1 MDRQRL
7 GAAILL
13 VGAIVGEMMALPAGW
28 GSEPA
33 QEFLEALREGRYF
46 DLALD
51 YLDAAAGDPAVPS
64 AFKELLLYERG
75 VTLVQASRVERD
87 PAQREKQLDQAQQAL
102 ERFLKEKP
110 GSLYTVAA
118 RNQLGNVLVERARQR
133 LQRAQK
139 ATGQE
144 KAQLVGEAKRL
155 FDSAQQVFA
164 ALVEELRT
172 RLKSYPAALDAKK
185 DAKRIEERDRFRQ
198 DFLQAQLLAAAAR
211 EESAEAL
218 DNGSKGWI
226 DALTS
231 AADMYKKIYE
241 DYRTRMAGLYAR
253 MYQGRC
259 LQKLGKHK
267 EASALF
273 NELLAN
279 PDNSDAFRMLKLK
292 LMPLAA
298 ESWIAQQLYPE
309 VLDKAGKFVEE
320 ARPSEERTPEMLALR
335 LAIGRAAKAYA
346 DQLKAKNPSD
356 PQVRRLLAEGRRYVS
371 YVTRFPSEYQET
383 ARKLLPEFAAGETQA
398 AAGQRPPPKTFAE
411 ARQAAKD
418 AIEAMQTASL
428 LVKALPGRIA
438 ATKPPEQDELKQQLA
453 QAKEDQAR
461 HQAEALAYCRTALA
475 LADSETDLND
485 LNSLRYFLCYLLFQ
499 EGQYYD
505 AIVVGDLLLRHY
517 PDSAGARP
525 CAQIMLASFQKL
537 YEQAPADDREFETR
551 QIVAVADEIVRR
563 WPDRPEASEALS
575 TLIPF
580 MIRARRLDLAQEYLS
595 KIPADSPLR
604 GTAELKT
611 GQGLWAEYLERS
623 RQLRKIAAGEEPAP
637 EGFDAATEEKALE
650 ELKTRAKEILQ
661 AGLDRMR
668 ASGELSKVLLT
679 AALSL
684 AQIQIDTAQA
694 AEAIALLEDERI
706 GPLTLVRKDDP
717 LALEEG
723 LPQEIYK
730 TALRAYI
737 SALAG
742 EANPAPLIDKARGIM
757 EALKAHL
764 GQTEAGQQQLVQIY
778 VRLARDLQQQ
788 MEIAEPAAKKALGV
802 GFETFLKEVAADTS
816 DLNVLYWV
824 AETYRGMGESFAAE
838 GKGLSAD
845 VRNYFARAV
854 ETYQKILD
862 RKKAD
867 PNYLSAAM
875 ATTVQLQLAKAKKGM
890 GDFVA
895 AANIYESILKANPL
909 LLPVQVEAA
918 RLYQDWG
925 GTGPNQQENY
935 QRAIV
940 GARPD
945 PARQGANTIWGWGE
959 IARRTASSPQFRSQ
973 FYEARYNL
981 AWCRY
986 QYAKAQSDPARRK
999 EQLQRAKSDIALTVG
1014 LYPDLGDEGR
1024 KKQFDSLLR
1033 QIQRDLGEPVLGLA
1047 GLSVG
1052 NRGVAGGASPGK
1064 SARP

>member
-1 MDRQRL
+1 MDRRSL
-7 GAAILL
+7 KAAILL
-13 VGAIVGEMMALPAGW
+13 VGAVLGVVVGQRAARTG
-28 GSEPA
+28 EPA
-33 QEFLEALREGRYF
+33 QDFLDALRERRYF

-51 YLDAAAGDPAVPS
+51 YLDLAVNNPAVPES
-64 AFKELLLYERG
+64 FKQVLLYERG

-87 PAQREKQLDQAQQAL
+87 PVQREKQLDQAQQAL
-102 ERFLKEKP
+102 EQFLKEQP
-110 GSLYTVAA
+110 GSLYSTAT
-118 RNQLGNVLVERARQR
+118 RNQLGNVMVERARQR
-133 LQRAQK
+133 LQSAQK
-139 ATGQE
+139 ATGPE
-144 KAQLVGEAKRL
+144 KNRLLAEARQL
-155 FDSAQQVFA
+155 FDEAQRVFT

-172 RLKSYPAALDAKK
+172 RLKTYPAALDAKK

-218 DNGSKGWI
+218 ERGSKGWT
-226 DALTS
+226 DAVSS
-231 AADMYKKIYE
+231 AADLYKKIYE

-279 PDNSDAFRMLKLK
+279 PDSSAEFRTLKLK

-309 VLDKAGKFVEE
+309 VLDKAVKFVEA
-320 ARPSEERTPEMLALR
+320 ARPNEERTPEMLALR

-356 PQVRRLLAEGRRYVS
+356 PQIRRLLAEGRRFVS
-371 YVTRFPSEYQET
+371 YVTRFPSEHQET
-383 ARKLLPEFAAGETQA
+383 ARKMLPEFAASEGEVPV
-398 AAGQRPPPKTFAE
+398 GQRPPPKNFAE
-411 ARQAAKD
+411 ARQAARE
-418 AIEAMQTASL
+418 AIDAMQTASL
-428 LVKALPGRIA
+428 LVKTLPGRIA
-438 ATKPPEQDELKQQLA
+438 ASKPPEREELQQQLA
-453 QAKEDQAR
+453 QAQEELAR
-461 HQAEALAYCRTALA
+461 HQADAMASCRKAIE
-475 LADSETDLND
+475 LADSDTDLTE
-485 LNSLRYFLCYLLFQ
+485 LNLMRYFLCYLLFQ
-499 EGQYYD
+499 EEQYYD
-505 AIVVGDLLLRHY
+505 AIVVGDLLLQHY

-525 CAQIMLASFQKL
+525 CAKIMLASYLKL

-551 QIVAVADEIVRR
+551 QVVAVAEQIVRR
-563 WPDRPEASEALS
+563 WPEHPEAAEALS

-580 MIRARRLDLAQEYLS
+580 MIRARRLDLAQGYLE
-595 KIPADSPLR
+595 KIPTDSPLR

-623 RQLRKIAAGEEPAP
+623 RQMRRWAGGEELPP
-637 EGFDAATEEKALE
+637 EGTDLAAEEASLE
-650 ELKTRAKEILQ
+650 ELKTRAKQILQ
-661 AGLDRMR
+661 AGLERMR
-668 ASGELSKVLLT
+668 TSGELSRVLLT

-684 AQIQIDTAQA
+684 AQIQIDTAQPQ
-694 AEAIALLEDERI
+694 EAIALLEDERI
-706 GPLTLVRKDDP
+706 GPLALVRKEDP
-717 LALEEG
+717 LAMEEG
-723 LPQEIYK
+723 LPSEIYK

-742 EANPAPLIDKARGIM
+742 ESNPAPLVEKARGIM

-764 GQTEAGQQQLVQIY
+764 GQSAEGQQQLVQIY

-788 MEIAEPAAKKALGV
+788 MEIAEPQARKALGV
-802 GFETFLKEVAADTS
+802 GFETFLKEVAADTREV
-816 DLNVLYWV
+816 NVLYWV
-824 AETYRGMGESFAAE
+824 AETYRGMGESFSAGDQGITAE
-838 GKGLSAD
+838 A
-845 VRNYFARAV
+845 RNYFARAA
-854 ETYQKILD
+854 ETYQKMLD
-862 RKKAD
+862 YSKAE
-867 PNYLSAAM
+867 PGYLTSAM

-890 GDFVA
+890 GDYVA
-895 AANIYESILKANPL
+895 AANIYEAILKANPL

-925 GTGPNQQENY
+925 GAGPNQQENY
-935 QRAIV
+935 LRAIV

-945 PARQGANTIWGWGE
+945 PAKNNANTIWGWGE
-959 IARRTASSPQFRSQ
+959 IARRTAASPQFRSQ
-973 FYEARYNL
+973 FFEARYNL

-1024 KKQFDSLLR
+1024 QKQFDSLLR
-1033 QIQRDLGEPVLGLA
+1033 QIQRELGEPPA
-1047 GLSVG
+1047 GLKGLSASP
-1052 NRGVAGGASPGK
+1052 RGVAGGSTIKTAQP
-1064 SARP
+1064 

>member
-1 MDRQRL
+1 MDRPRL
-7 GAAILL
+7 GAAIVLA
-13 VGAIVGEMMALPAGW
+13 GAVMGTAMGLPAGW
-28 GSEPA
+28 ASEPA
-33 QEFLEALREGRYF
+33 EEFLEALRERRYF
-46 DLALD
+46 DVALD
-51 YLDAAAGDPAVPS
+51 YLDAAANDPAVPQ

-75 VTLVQASRVERD
+75 VTLVQASRIERD
-87 PAQREKQLDQAQQAL
+87 PALREKQLDQAQQVL
-102 ERFLKEKP
+102 EQFLKEKP
-110 GSLYTVAA
+110 GSLYIVAA
-118 RNQLGNVLVERARQR
+118 RNQLGTVLVERARQR

-144 KAQLVGEAKRL
+144 KTQLVNEAKGL
-155 FDSAQQVFA
+155 FDRAQKEFG

-218 DNGSKGWI
+218 DKGSKGWT

-267 EASALF
+267 EASAVF

-279 PDNSDAFRMLKLK
+279 PDNSDAFRGLKLK
-292 LMPLAA
+292 LMPLAV
-298 ESWIAQQLYPE
+298 ESWMAQQLYPE
-309 VLDKAGKFVEE
+309 ILDKAVKFIES
-320 ARPSEERTPEMLALR
+320 ARPSEERTPEMLAVR
-335 LAIGRAAKAYA
+335 LAVGRAAKAYA

-356 PQVRRLLAEGRRYVS
+356 PQVRRLLAEGRRFVS
-371 YVTRFPSEYQET
+371 YVTRFPSEYQEA
-383 ARKLLPEFAAGETQA
+383 ARKLLPEFAAGEAEGTP
-398 AAGQRPPPKTFAE
+398 GQRPPPKTFAE

-418 AIEAMQTASL
+418 AIDAMQTASL

-438 ATKPPEQDELKQQLA
+438 ATKPPEQDELKKQLA
-453 QAKEDQAR
+453 QAQEDQAR
-461 HQAEALAYCRTALA
+461 HQAEALAYCKKALE

-485 LNSLRYFLCYLLFQ
+485 LNLLRYFLCFLLFN
-499 EGQYYD
+499 EEQYYD

-525 CAQIMLASFQKL
+525 CAKIMLASFLKL

-563 WPDRPEASEALS
+563 WPDQPEASEALS

-580 MIRARRLDLAQEYLS
+580 MIRARRLDLAQDYLQ

-611 GQGLWAEYLERS
+611 GQGMWAEYLDRS
-623 RQLRKIAAGEEPAP
+623 RQLRKIAAGEEPPP
-637 EGFDAATEEKALE
+637 EGFDAASEEAALE
-650 ELKTRAKEILQ
+650 ELKKRAKEVLQ

-668 ASGELSKVLLT
+668 AGGELSKVLLT

-684 AQIQIDTAQA
+684 AQIQIDTSEAAQ
-694 AEAIALLEDERI
+694 AIALLEDERI
-706 GPLTLVRKDDP
+706 GPLTLVRKEDP
-717 LALEEG
+717 LAHEEG

-742 EANPAPLIDKARGIM
+742 EANPAPLIDKARGLM
-757 EALKAHL
+757 DALKTHL
-764 GQTEAGQQQLVQIY
+764 GQTPQGQQQLVQIY

-788 MEIAEPAAKKALGV
+788 MEIADAQAKRALGV

-816 DLNVLYWV
+816 DVNILYWV

-838 GKGLSAD
+838 GKGLSAEA
-845 VRNYFARAV
+845 RNYFGRAAQ
-854 ETYQKILD
+854 TYQKILD
-862 RKKAD
+862 RKQAD
-867 PNYLSAAM
+867 PNYISAAM

-890 GDFVA
+890 GDYVA

-925 GTGPNQQENY
+925 GSGPNQHENY
-935 QRAIV
+935 LRAIV

-945 PARQGANTIWGWGE
+945 PAKNGANTIWGWGE
-959 IARRTASSPQFRSQ
+959 IARRTTSSPQFRSQ
-973 FYEARYNL
+973 FFEARYNL

-1033 QIQRDLGEPVLGLA
+1033 QIQRELGEPASGLA
-1047 GLSVG
+1047 GLSVPA
-1052 NRGVAGGASPGK
+1052 RVASGQADQGK
-1064 SARP
+1064 RP